1 METLPIILTKKEAIN
16 YFENDKQYSNWIAS
30 KLKSKKYIK
39 IRNNLYALVDI
50 SINDIYAT
58 RFQIASKISNSSF
71 ICYHSALEYYGIA
84 NQVFDDVIV
93 GSVTKFNN
101 FIFDGSEYIFKQAK
115 NIGFVNN
122 VVSEGIKVT
131 SLEKTIIDCID
142 NPLLAGGIE
151 EVLYSLEQI
160 KFLNE
165 DKLLEILEDIN
176 KKFLYQKVGYLFE
189 LYNEQLCLS
198 DNFFNE
204 CKKHISKK
212 INYFMEHE
220 FKITELN
227 KKWNLIVPKDVKS
240 ILNGG
245 YYE

>member
-1 METLPIILTKKEAIN
+1 METLPIILTKKEVIN
-16 YFENDKQYSNWIAS
+16 YFENNKQYSNWIAS

-50 SINDIYAT
+50 STNDIYAT
-58 RFQIASKISNSSF
+58 RYEIASKISNSSF

-84 NQVFDDVIV
+84 NQVFNDVIV
-93 GSVTKFNN
+93 GSVTRFNN
-101 FIFDGSEYIFKQAK
+101 FIFDGSEYIFKQVNNTK
-115 NIGFVNN
+115 FVND
-122 VVSEGIKVT
+122 VISENIRVT

-142 NPLLAGGIE
+142 NPSFSGGIE

-160 KFLNE
+160 RYLNE
-165 DKLLEILEDIN
+165 EKLLEILKDIN

-189 LYNEQLCLS
+189 LYNDQLCLS
-198 DNFFNE
+198 DDFFNE

-212 INYFMEHE
+212 INYFLEHE
-220 FKITELN
+220 FRIIELN
-227 KKWNLIVPKDVKS
+227 RKWNLIVPKDVKS

-245 YYE
+245 YYK